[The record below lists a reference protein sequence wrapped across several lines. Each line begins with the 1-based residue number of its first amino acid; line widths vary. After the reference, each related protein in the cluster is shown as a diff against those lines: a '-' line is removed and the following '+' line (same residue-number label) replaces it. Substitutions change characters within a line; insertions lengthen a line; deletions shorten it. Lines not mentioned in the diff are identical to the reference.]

1 MTAEHQRDFD
11 RILTRSIRDRVSSG
25 SREPQTEGD
34 LAASR
39 NQLEAWIAEQA
50 KNEAAGTF
58 DWELGRRIN
67 AAKRQFSADSI
78 DSELH
83 NPAWCRDR
91 TCQAATCVEA
101 RRLPKSS
108 TSPAG
113 PTGTVRAHRVDPAA
127 VWASHSDSSSRR
139 WWRAN
144 KG

>member
-39 NQLEAWIAEQA
+39 NQLEAWIAEQT
-50 KNEAAGTF
+50 KNEAAGPF
-58 DWELGRRIN
+58 DRELGRRIN
-67 AAKRQFSADSI
+67 AENRQLSPDRIA
-78 DSELH
+78 SELH
-83 NPAWCRDR
+83 TPAWCRDR

-108 TSPAG
+108 
-113 PTGTVRAHRVDPAA
+113 
-127 VWASHSDSSSRR
+127 
-139 WWRAN
+139 
-144 KG
+144 